1 MIQKSGVKLFAYLTI
16 LYFTFFGD
24 VSLYAQEVL
33 PVWPNAVPNSIQNKE
48 YKEVLTYDDANEV
61 RGVSKVTYPSLTVYL
76 ADGDKSSGA
85 SVVICPG
92 GGYSHLAINKEG
104 YKVAKWFNSI
114 GVSAF
119 VLKYRLPNDLTMKD
133 KSIGP
138 LQDAQEAIRLV
149 RRNAVK
155 WKLDP
160 NKIGIMGF
168 SAGGHLASTLSTHYN
183 EKVYDSEPLSARPD
197 FSILI
202 YPVIS
207 MEDGITHNGS
217 RKNLLGENVSAD
229 LLDKYSN
236 EKQIDARTPPTFL
249 VHALDDKA
257 VPVENSIH
265 YLLKLKGNN
274 VPAELHIYENGGHGF
289 GLGREGTNQY
299 WPESLK
305 HWLINNNMAK

>member
-1 MIQKSGVKLFAYLTI
+1 MIQISGVKLFTYLTI
-16 LYFTFFGD
+16 LCFTFFGE
-24 VSLYAQEVL
+24 VTLYAQEVL
-33 PVWPNAVPNSIQNKE
+33 PVWPDGVPNSIQNKE
-48 YKEVLTYDDANEV
+48 YKEIVTYDDAKEV
-61 RGVSKVTYPSLTVYL
+61 KGISKVSTPTLTAYL
-76 ADGDKSSGA
+76 VDGNKSSGA
-85 SVVICPG
+85 AVVICPG

-119 VLKYRLPNDLTMKD
+119 VLKYRLPNDLIMKD

-138 LQDAQEAIRLV
+138 LQDAQEALRLV

-155 WKLDP
+155 WNLDS

-183 EKVYDSEPLSARPD
+183 EKVYDSEILSARPD

-207 MEDGITHNGS
+207 MEDGTTHNGS
-217 RKNLLGENVSAD
+217 KRNLLGENASKNLID
-229 LLDKYSN
+229 NYSN
-236 EKQIDARTPPTFL
+236 ERQIDASTPPTFL
-249 VHALDDKA
+249 IHAVNDKA
-257 VPVENSIH
+257 VPVENSIN

-305 HWLINNNMAK
+305 HWLININMAK

>member
-1 MIQKSGVKLFAYLTI
+1 MIPISGVKLFTYLTI
-16 LYFTFFGD
+16 LWFTFYGE
-24 VSLYAQEVL
+24 VTLYAQEVL
-33 PVWPNAVPNSIQNKE
+33 PVWPNGVPNSIQNKE
-48 YKEVLTYDDANEV
+48 YKEIVTYGDAKEV
-61 RGVSKVTYPSLTVYL
+61 SGISKVSTPTLTAYL
-76 ADGDKSSGA
+76 VDGNESSGVA
-85 SVVICPG
+85 VVICPG

-114 GVSAF
+114 GISAF
-119 VLKYRLPNDLTMKD
+119 VLKYRLPNDLIMKD